1 MERSAAMVYVL
12 NKNGKPLMPTKRH
25 GKVKHLLKSGL
36 AKVVKREPFTIQLCY
51 EGTNYVQPITLGVD
65 AGSKVVGLSATTEKE
80 ELYVSE
86 TTIRN
91 DIAGLLSER
100 RQYRRTRRN
109 RLRYRAPR
117 WENRKKTKKEGW
129 IAPSIRHKVDSHK
142 KLISQVHKI
151 LPIAK
156 IVVEVA
162 SFDIQKIRNPEIS
175 GAEYQQGA
183 QMGFWNVREYVLWRD
198 NHTCR
203 HCNGKSKDKVLN
215 VHHKES
221 RQTGGDSPGNLITLC
236 ETCHKLYHAGKIILD
251 IKRLPSYRDAAFMG
265 IVRWRLYRELKES
278 YPNVNLTYGYITKN
292 SRIENNIE
300 KTHAADA
307 YCIAGN
313 LNAKRL
319 TDVYLQKF
327 VRHSNRSLYKANLL
341 KGGIRKANKAPT
353 LVHGYRLFD
362 KVHFSGQDCFIF
374 GRRATG
380 YFDLRLLDGT
390 VIHRSTSHK
399 KLKLLSASST
409 VLIERRAQG
418 A

>member
-1 MERSAAMVYVL
+1 MVYVL
-12 NKNGKPLMPTKRH
+12 NKNGKPLMPTKRY

-36 AKVVKREPFTIQLCY
+36 AKVVKREPFTIQLLY
-51 EGTNYVQPITLGVD
+51 EGTEYVQVVTLGVD

-86 TTIRN
+86 ATLRN
-91 DIAGLLSER
+91 DIVGLLSER
-100 RQYRRTRRN
+100 
-109 RLRYRAPR
+109 
-117 WENRKKTKKEGW
+117 
-129 IAPSIRHKVDSHK
+129 
-142 KLISQVHKI
+142 
-151 LPIAK
+151 
-156 IVVEVA
+156 
-162 SFDIQKIRNPEIS
+162 
-175 GAEYQQGA
+175 
-183 QMGFWNVREYVLWRD
+183 
-198 NHTCR
+198 
-203 HCNGKSKDKVLN
+203 
-215 VHHKES
+215 

-236 ETCHKLYHAGKIILD
+236 ETCHKLYHAGKIILN
-251 IKRLPSYRDAAFMG
+251 IKRLPSYRDGAFMG
-265 IVRWRLYRELKES
+265 IMRWRFYQELKES
-278 YPNVNLTYGYITKN
+278 YPNVSLTYGYITKN

-353 LVHGYRLFD
+353 LVHGYKLFD

-409 VLIERRAQG
+409 VLIERREQG